1 MISIS
6 LLNVLPRGAGTSLP
20 ALYARHNI
28 CTEVISIS
36 LSHSP
41 ALAYEGVC
49 STCRMWGHESLFAGF
64 QLDLL
69 IFSRYQNDI
78 VGCPSSSFHAHF
90 TFMIFGYGWLWMAG
104 QWSCACEWGG
114 WGAPHWGGEDWAI
127 WGHEAR
133 CCIFPCEIFNWR
145 MKKFHLFLFSTMLLC
160 ILDTSS
166 TWSLV

>member
-1 MISIS
+1 MDERGIS
-6 LLNVLPRGAGTSLP
+6 LKSQLMPWIVTCTPKIVVNSDIHVTFKCLPRGAGISLP
-20 ALYARHNI
+20 DIYARHNI

-36 LSHSP
+36 LSQSP
-41 ALAYEGVC
+41 ALAYEDVC
-49 STCRMWGHESLFAGF
+49 STCRMWGHESLFAGY

-78 VGCPSSSFHAHF
+78 AGCPTSSFHAHF
-90 TFMIFGYGWLWMAG
+90 TFMIFGCGWLVMAG

-133 CCIFPCEIFNWR
+133 CCI
-145 MKKFHLFLFSTMLLC
+145 
-160 ILDTSS
+160 
-166 TWSLV
+166 